1 MNNEPTSEGTVKV
14 DATVRHP
21 LWTFEDYLEAKG
33 FHSDACIATT
43 HPDFYRLARNLWDGL
58 NVIADCR
65 THDTPAEFA
74 VDTLHDA

>member
-1 MNNEPTSEGTVKV
+1 MTNEPTSAGSVRV

-21 LWTFEDYLEAKG
+21 LWTFENYLEAKG
-33 FHSDACIATT
+33 FQSDACIATT